1 MKVGRK
7 EVEHIAKLARLRLS
21 EEEKEKFAQQ
31 LGQILRYV
39 EKLREL
45 DTKDVEPAFHVVSL
59 QNIMCEDEVKESL
72 PVKDALANAPAT
84 EGEYFKVPRIIE
96 YG

>member
-1 MKVGRK
+1 MKIEKK
-7 EVEHIAKLARLRLS
+7 EVEHIARLACLKLT
-21 EEEKEKFAQQ
+21 EEEKEKFGRE
-31 LGQILRYV
+31 LNQILKYA

-59 QNIMCEDEVKESL
+59 QNIMRKDEVKNPL

-84 EGEYFKVPRIIE
+84 EGKYFKVPRIIE
-96 YG
+96 